1 MRNGICPKCGYNDIR
16 VGKQEATS
24 LGQPTTVLG
33 MQAIA
38 PDTYVSYDV
47 YVCLRCGYIEMGMSD
62 GNALQKIA
70 QKWPRV
76 GQPPPQQMG

>member
-1 MRNGICPKCGYNDIR
+1 MRNGICPKCGHNDVR
-16 VGKQEATS
+16 VGKQHQTS
-24 LGQPTTVLG
+24 IGQQTTVLG

-38 PDTYVSYDV
+38 TDITVNYDV
-47 YVCLRCGYIEMGMSD
+47 YICLYCGYLELALSD

-76 GQPPPQQMG
+76 GQPPPQ